1 MKLLKYFYSKYK
13 DLLKYFWLIK
23 AKHTTKNIGLNFYI
37 GGPTSLNSNTTIGDY
52 CSTNGMKIIGN
63 GNVVIGDYF
72 NTGHDLL
79 IISSNHNFKNAA
91 YLPYDD
97 LQEKK
102 NIEIGRCVWIGERVT
117 IIGSIK
123 IGEGAIIAAGS
134 VLTSDVPPLGIAGG
148 NPAKVF
154 KYRDS
159 EHYNRLIENK
169 KFNLNNS

>member
-1 MKLLKYFYSKYK
+1 MKLFKFFYLKYRN
-13 DLLKYFWLIK
+13 LLKYFWLFK
-23 AKHTTKNIGLNFYI
+23 AKRTSKNIGLNFYI
-37 GGPTSLNSNTTIGDY
+37 GGPTSLNINTSIGNY

-72 NTGHDLL
+72 HTGNDLL
-79 IISSNHNFKNAA
+79 IISSNHNYKNAEF
-91 YLPYDD
+91 LPYDNA
-97 LQEKK
+97 QEQK
-102 NIEIGRCVWIGERVT
+102 NIDIGRCVWIGDRVT

-134 VLTSDVPPLGIAGG
+134 VLTSDVPSLGIAGG

-154 KYRDS
+154 KYRNS
-159 EHYNRLIENK
+159 EHYNKLVENK